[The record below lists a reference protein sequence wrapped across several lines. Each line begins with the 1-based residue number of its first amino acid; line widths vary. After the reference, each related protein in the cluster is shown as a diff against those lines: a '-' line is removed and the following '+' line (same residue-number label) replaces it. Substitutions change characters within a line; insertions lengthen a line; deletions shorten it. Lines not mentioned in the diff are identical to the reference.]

1 MTIQH
6 LIDVLTTLRPTTTLT
21 DLALTRVVL
30 LAYELGLEQG
40 RKEAH
45 ERTLD

>member
-1 MTIQH
+1 MTLQD

-30 LAYELGLEQG
+30 LAYELGMQAG
-40 RKEAH
+40 REEAH